1 MEICSEDRL
10 KLHHDALLH
19 WPFIQRID
27 WSCFYCIEYITNSI
41 KSKLRLDVEKPISAK
56 YGSQYIIGLHIRKR
70 WIITLTFN
78 QVHLELLHNLYQ
90 WREKIHFRQFISLWK
105 YALDIYPGTLW
116 RDLLWPSLT
125 FDQYHCT
132 FLYTSNFGWSMSQM
146 RQWVGEICF
155 EQGFTEKC
163 DLTFYFFIWIRLL
176 HIHYPF
182 KLYEGNLIQIGS
194 GEHKIYSERD
204 FDIGETNCNKSP
216 TNQGNIIMRSVHG
229 PQQPPKYNATV

>member
-10 KLHHDALLH
+10 KLHHDAFSH

-56 YGSQYIIGLHIRKR
+56 YGSWYIIGLHIRKR

-105 YALDIYPGTLW
+105 YALDIYPSTLW

-132 FLYTSNFGWSMSQM
+132 FLYTSNF
-146 RQWVGEICF
+146 QWMKYKPDETMGRGNMLWTGIYREMWF
-155 EQGFTEKC
+155 
-163 DLTFYFFIWIRLL
+163 DLLFFYLNKGYCTSI
-176 HIHYPF
+176 IHSNYM
-182 KLYEGNLIQIGS
+182 K
-194 GEHKIYSERD
+194 
-204 FDIGETNCNKSP
+204 ET
-216 TNQGNIIMRSVHG
+216 
-229 PQQPPKYNATV
+229 